1 MPEFQNAVTLD
12 MSCTERELWRWLN
25 ELIAHLY
32 PMQHSAASSADFLV
46 QGGLARIHWEALPD
60 RVIALVRLKRLA
72 VSIGFEAGVPVPERD
87 EFVRQFRLHTLRG
100 GG

>member
-1 MPEFQNAVTLD
+1 MSQFENAVTLD
-12 MSCTERELWRWLN
+12 MSCTERELWRWLD
-25 ELIAHLY
+25 ELIARLY
-32 PMQHSAASSADFLV
+32 PMRQREQSLAEFQVD
-46 QGGLARIHWEALPD
+46 GGLARIHWEPLPD

-72 VSIGFEAGVPVPERD
+72 VSIGFEAGVPGAERD